1 MMLAVPAPG
10 LTEAYPLREDAID
23 QFRRDGF
30 IHLHRV
36 VAPETLRRYADEI
49 TIKVLELNTMDLPL
63 SQRSTYD
70 KAFLQVANIW
80 RQSNIVK
87 ELVFSRRLARI
98 ATELLGSNGVRLY
111 HDQALY
117 KEPGGGITPWH
128 VDQYYWPL
136 ASPATVTAW
145 IPLQDTPVE
154 MGPLSFASGSHRFP
168 FLRDLSISDAS
179 EQVIQEAMDRERYP
193 YVERPFELGDVSFHN
208 GYTFHRAPPN
218 RSRQARQVMTII
230 YMERD
235 IKVSEPTNDQ
245 QRGDLETWLPGT
257 RIGATPDG
265 PLNPVLYETR
275 DPSRAHV

>member
-1 MMLAVPAPG
+1 MLAVPAPG

>member
-10 LTEAYPLREDAID
+10 LTEAYPLREDAVD

-117 KEPGGGITPWH
+117 KEPGGGVTPWH

-230 YMERD
+230 YMDRD

>member
-1 MMLAVPAPG
+1 MLAVPAPG
-10 LTEAYPLREDAID
+10 LTEAYPLREDAVD

-145 IPLQDTPVE
+145 IPLQDTPVD

>member
-1 MMLAVPAPG
+1 MLAVPAPG

-145 IPLQDTPVE
+145 IPLQDTPVD

>member
-80 RQSNIVK
+80 RQSIIVK

-145 IPLQDTPVE
+145 IPLQDTPVD

>member
-1 MMLAVPAPG
+1 MLAVPAPG

-117 KEPGGGITPWH
+117 KEPGGGVTPWH

>member
-1 MMLAVPAPG
+1 MMFAVPAPG

-230 YMERD
+230 YMDRD

>member
-117 KEPGGGITPWH
+117 KEPGGGVTPWH

>member
-10 LTEAYPLREDAID
+10 LTEAYPLREDAVD

-145 IPLQDTPVE
+145 IPLQDTPVD

>member
-1 MMLAVPAPG
+1 MLAVPAPG

-230 YMERD
+230 YMDRD

>member
-30 IHLHRV
+30 IHLRRV

-117 KEPGGGITPWH
+117 KEPGGGVTPWH

-230 YMERD
+230 YMDRD

>member
-1 MMLAVPAPG
+1 MLAVPAPG

-193 YVERPFELGDVSFHN
+193 YVERRFELGDVSFHN

-230 YMERD
+230 YMDRD

>member
-70 KAFLQVANIW
+70 KAFVQVANIW

-117 KEPGGGITPWH
+117 KEPGGGVTPWH

-230 YMERD
+230 YMDRD

-257 RIGATPDG
+257 RIGATP
-265 PLNPVLYETR
+265 
-275 DPSRAHV
+275 

>member
-1 MMLAVPAPG
+1 MLAVPAPG
-10 LTEAYPLREDAID
+10 LTEAYPLREDAVD

-193 YVERPFELGDVSFHN
+193 YVERRFELGDVSFHN

-230 YMERD
+230 YMDRD

>member
-1 MMLAVPAPG
+1 MLAVPAPG

-117 KEPGGGITPWH
+117 KEPGGGVTPWH

-145 IPLQDTPVE
+145 IPLQDTPVD

-230 YMERD
+230 YMDRD

>member
-1 MMLAVPAPG
+1 MLAVPAPG
-10 LTEAYPLREDAID
+10 LTEAYPLREDAVD

-230 YMERD
+230 YMDRD

>member
-230 YMERD
+230 YMDRD

>member
-10 LTEAYPLREDAID
+10 LTEAYPLREDAVD

-145 IPLQDTPVE
+145 IPLQDTPVD

-230 YMERD
+230 YMDRD